1 MQKKGFTLIEILVA
15 MAITAIIV
23 LIVNNFL
30 ITGFRSASFNQE
42 LEDAVENARKAMDT
56 MIVEIR
62 GMNNLQ
68 QGNPILQIST
78 STLIFYSDIN
88 KDGLIERVKYYI
100 SGNDLK
106 RDFVKPP
113 YSSSPTTTAVLAS
126 YLNNY
131 SDPVFNYYDSN
142 GATTTDINNI
152 TLINILLKIDVNP
165 ERSPKTYNIQSD
177 IQIRNL
183 KNN

>member
-15 MAITAIIV
+15 MAITVIIV
-23 LIVNNFL
+23 LVVNNFL

-42 LEDAVENARKAMDT
+42 LEDAVENARKAMET
-56 MIVEIR
+56 MTIEIR
-62 GMNNLQ
+62 GMNSLQ

-78 STLIFYSDIN
+78 STLIFYSDID
-88 KDGLIERVKYYI
+88 KDGVIERVKYYI
-100 SGNDLK
+100 GGTDLK
-106 RDFVKPP
+106 RDFVRPP

-131 SDPVFNYYDSN
+131 TEPVFKYYDSN
-142 GATTTDINNI
+142 GVTTTDINSI

-165 ERSPKTYNIQSD
+165 EQSPRTYDIQSD
-177 IQIRNL
+177 VQIRNL